1 MTPAPVRVMLCD
13 DSLTVRAAFG
23 RILEA
28 DPGLRIVARAG
39 DGRAAL
45 AAFAALPVA
54 ERPEVVLLDLEMP
67 VMDGMT
73 ALPHLLRCEPRPSVI
88 VASSLTQRGAAMGP
102 AGARRSIPGRDLAAG
117 ARPVSPGPR

>member
-13 DSLTVRAAFG
+13 DSLTIRAAFG

-54 ERPEVVLLDLEMP
+54 ERPEVVLLDLE
-67 VMDGMT
+67 
-73 ALPHLLRCEPRPSVI
+73 
-88 VASSLTQRGAAMGP
+88 
-102 AGARRSIPGRDLAAG
+102 
-117 ARPVSPGPR
+117 